1 MVVPER
7 QHHQHLVVRVVV
19 LAVKLAIQIT
29 PEEQA
34 PKQIREVLGM
44 AMPEGAVVV
53 VRTMKPQVAEVQEQ

>member
-1 MVVPER
+1 VEEQV
-7 QHHQHLVVRVVV
+7 
-19 LAVKLAIQIT
+19 VKLAIHIT